1 MINSNF
7 VELLHKFEGKFK
19 FCRILKTIFIFLIS
33 LVSLP
38 FRQFSTNEGIPQVT
52 IYAITQDLN
61 GHIWLGTDDGL
72 CRLSGFHT
80 QTYRSGASDEGRSL
94 LSDEIRSLFTDSNGK
109 IWISCQEGVCIHTP
123 GSEKFEKFTTPMPN
137 ASFLDLRSENKA
149 ENYGLFIAASDR
161 HIFELDADSLCTR
174 KKWTFDDKITD
185 LDYCEGKIMAAVAGK
200 GIFEWRPEDGLRPV
214 LPQPGN
220 CGLMA
225 VCGDGDLWTI
235 SNAGECILRSIA
247 DKNTKRFNLSRI
259 VSGLNIRSLETDTQG
274 RLWIATYEGIVIVEK
289 DGSVSVQRHSTT
301 NGESLG
307 DNSVRTIFRSNDG
320 GMWVGT
326 FYSGAYYYHP
336 DAQMIRSISARSI
349 SDGDNIICRTIKE
362 DPSSGKIWIGSA
374 NLGLLVFNPSDRS
387 VRQLR
392 PYTNYDE
399 TVNSIEF
406 VPDKNKTLLG
416 MTGAGVEIISGGE
429 RTRVL
434 NGLSI
439 FGITRFSDNLF
450 LVCSTDGVYTLDIND
465 DTTRQF
471 LYRAG
476 SGRANFTAI
485 DPETGELWVGFRYCI
500 VRASLTT
507 DRKGYPVYT
516 AISRYD
522 IANNVC
528 DILFDE
534 KSIRFA
540 TSEGVLDFHREDES
554 WTKITMEDGLPSNL
568 IRGFE
573 TDSQGKLWISTESGL
588 AFQTSA
594 NDKIRVRG
602 RREGLKALKFN
613 PFAHCKASDGTLYFG
628 GTGNIYALEPT
639 AGHSEREPVSP
650 KITGIKVNGAPLTP
664 SSLINLNA
672 SDRDVEITLDM
683 ADFKHQQSV
692 ILEYKMD
699 GIDKDWKIADESFTV
714 SYTSIP
720 EGRHLFEVRTVGED
734 GTESRETQAMTIIV
748 KPAWYKSGSLMTCL
762 LLVCVAVTAAAFI
775 IQEKRNREEI
785 RKIKKQAKLDVSKV
799 RAEGLATR
807 PMQAKDREFIIKI
820 IDIVDRNIGND
831 KFGVQ
836 ELADALGMSRS
847 NLNLRLKTIADTT
860 PLDLIRKIRMEK
872 VFKMLLNGDYPIS
885 EVASATGFSSATY
898 FATYFHKET
907 GLTPRQWIAR
917 NKG

>member
-1 MINSNF
+1 MKNSNF
-7 VELLHKFEGKFK
+7 VEYLYKFEEKFK
-19 FCRILKTIFIFLIS
+19 FCPMLKSLFIFLIS
-33 LVSLP
+33 LAPLP
-38 FRQFSTNEGIPQVT
+38 FRQFSTNEGVPQVT
-52 IYAITQDLN
+52 IYAITQDMN
-61 GHIWLGTDDGL
+61 GHVWLGTDDGL

-80 QTYRSGASDEGRSL
+80 QTYRAGASADGQTL
-94 LSDEIRSLFTDSNGK
+94 LSDEIKSLFTDSDGK
-109 IWISCQEGVCIHTP
+109 IWISCQEGICVHTP

-137 ASFLDLRSENKA
+137 ASFLDLRRENKA
-149 ENYGLFIAASDR
+149 ENYGLFIAASDKY
-161 HIFELDADSLCTR
+161 IYELDADSLCTR
-174 KKWTFDDKITD
+174 KKWVLDDKISD
-185 LDYCEGKIMAAVAGK
+185 LDYSEGKIMAAITGK
-200 GIFEWRPEDGLRPV
+200 GIYEWRPEDGLRPV
-214 LPQPGN
+214 LPQAGN
-220 CGLMA
+220 CGMMA

-235 SNAGECILRSIA
+235 SNTGECILRSIS
-247 DKNTKRFNLSRI
+247 DKNIKRFNLGRI
-259 VSGLNIRSLETDTQG
+259 ISGLNIRSLETDSQG

-289 DGSVSVQRHSTT
+289 DGSISVQRHSTT

-307 DNSVRTIFRSNDG
+307 DNSVRTLYRSNDG

-326 FYSGAYYYHP
+326 FYSGAYFYHP
-336 DAQMIRSISARSI
+336 DAQMIRSISAKSI

-374 NLGLLVFNPSDRS
+374 NLGLLVYNPLDRS
-387 VRQLR
+387 VKQLR

-416 MTGAGVEIISGGE
+416 MTGAGIEIISGGE

-434 NGLSI
+434 NGLIIS
-439 FGITRFSDNLF
+439 GITRFSDNLF
-450 LVCSTDGVYTLDIND
+450 FICTNDGVYTLNIND
-465 DTTRQF
+465 GSTRQF

-476 SGRANFTAI
+476 AGRANFTAI
-485 DPETGELWVGFRYCI
+485 DPESGELWVGFRYCI

-507 DRKGYPVYT
+507 DRKGYPVYSSIT
-516 AISRYD
+516 RYD

-528 DILFDE
+528 DILFDG
-534 KSIRFA
+534 KAIRFA
-540 TSEGVLDFHREDES
+540 TSEGILDFHRRDES
-554 WTKITMEDGLPSNL
+554 WAKITTEDGLPSNL
-568 IRGFE
+568 VRGFE
-573 TDSQGKLWISTESGL
+573 TDRQGKLWISTESGL
-588 AFQTSA
+588 AFQTTA
-594 NDKIRVRG
+594 NDRIRVRG

-628 GTGNIYALEPT
+628 GTGNIYALEPA
-639 AGHSEREPVSP
+639 AGNPEREPVSP
-650 KITGIKVNGAPLTP
+650 KITGIKVNGVPLAP
-664 SSLINLNA
+664 SSLINLDA

-699 GIDKDWKIADESFTV
+699 GIDNDWKTADENFLV

-762 LLVCVAVTAAAFI
+762 LLVCVAVIAAAFI

-785 RKIKKQAKLDVSKV
+785 SKIRKQAKLDISKV

-807 PMQAKDREFIIKI
+807 PMQPKDREFIMKI
-820 IDIVDRNIGND
+820 IDVVDHNISND

-907 GLTPRQWIAR
+907 GLTPRQWISR
-917 NKG
+917 NKN